1 MTQIRWDLPSRQ
13 WDTTLVY
20 RTKNKSKKISRVGLK
35 SALFMSTK
43 LHEVAWAK
51 YIFWRCIMHEFEALM
66 DAIRRLTD
74 ARRKAHG
81 NDKEQAR
88 INAKLDKLY
97 DIKWTMIMQR
107 RASL

>member
-1 MTQIRWDLPSRQ
+1 
-13 WDTTLVY
+13 
-20 RTKNKSKKISRVGLK
+20 
-35 SALFMSTK
+35 
-43 LHEVAWAK
+43 
-51 YIFWRCIMHEFEALM
+51 MHEFEALM